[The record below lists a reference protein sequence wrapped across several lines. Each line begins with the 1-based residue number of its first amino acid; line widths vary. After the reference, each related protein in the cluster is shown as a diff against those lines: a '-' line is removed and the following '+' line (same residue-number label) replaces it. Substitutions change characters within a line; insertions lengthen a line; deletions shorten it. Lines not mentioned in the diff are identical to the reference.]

1 MHAKC
6 CCLAEGVCG
15 IYILRLFQRGMEL
28 KDISTKIERTNCVT
42 EFYPETKRPLVRP
55 QINLLKAAI
64 IFAAVLAINI
74 CGSCGIIYLLSHFEW
89 HSYIKITIGMQFII
103 IFLVACIISF
113 LIFAK
118 RIVIFAIR
126 MYQRY
131 APYDIR
137 SACLFVP
144 NCSEYMVLAI
154 EKYGLVKGIKKGV
167 DRCHRCHFPNGGE
180 DYP

>member
-1 MHAKC
+1 MWHMHPPF
-6 CCLAEGVCG
+6 
-15 IYILRLFQRGMEL
+15 FQRGIEL
-28 KDISTKIERTNCVT
+28 KDKNKKIERPNSAT
-42 EFYPETKRPLVRP
+42 EFYPETNRPLVRP

-64 IFAAVLAINI
+64 IFVVVLAINI
-74 CGSCGIIYLLSHFEW
+74 CSSCGIIYLLSHLEWYNHFE
-89 HSYIKITIGMQFII
+89 ITICVQFMI
-103 IFLVACIISF
+103 IFSVMCIISL

-118 RIVIFAIR
+118 RIVIFTIR

-137 SACLFVP
+137 SSCLFVP

-167 DRCHRCHFPNGGE
+167 DRYHRCHAPNGGE

>member
-1 MHAKC
+1 MWHMHPPF
-6 CCLAEGVCG
+6 
-15 IYILRLFQRGMEL
+15 FQRGIEL
-28 KDISTKIERTNCVT
+28 KDKSKRIERTNRVT

-55 QINLLKAAI
+55 QINLLKATI
-64 IFAAVLAINI
+64 IFVVVLAINV

-89 HSYIKITIGMQFII
+89 HNHIKITIGMQFII
-103 IFLVACIISF
+103 IFSVVCIISL

-118 RIVIFAIR
+118 RIVIFTIR

-137 SACLFVP
+137 SSCLFVP

-154 EKYGLVKGIKKGV
+154 EKYGLVKGVKKGI
-167 DRCHRCHFPNGGE
+167 DRYHRCHAPNGGE